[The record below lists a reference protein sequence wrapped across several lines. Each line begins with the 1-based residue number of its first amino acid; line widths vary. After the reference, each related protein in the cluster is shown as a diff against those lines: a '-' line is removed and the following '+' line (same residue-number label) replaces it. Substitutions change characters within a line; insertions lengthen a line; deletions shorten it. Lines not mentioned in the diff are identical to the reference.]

1 MWKKICVIGCIAVS
15 SAIIIHI
22 KNQEFE
28 PKTIYNRQ
36 VEENEKIDVCREEC
50 NSDAQGNSSMT
61 VDELI
66 VVYFAPGDVA
76 YAHEIIACE
85 SHYNPRAHN
94 NNPSTGDDSYGLAQI
109 NLLHNLFGE
118 RLTQA
123 RKLGY
128 EGPATRADLGAW
140 LLDPENNIRFFAY
153 LYERHGWSPWACHKK
168 IQAKKI

>member
-1 MWKKICVIGCIAVS
+1 MVSGVIVLSAVY
-15 SAIIIHI
+15 AWYT
-22 KNQEFE
+22 KNITTE
-28 PKTIYNRQ
+28 PKIIYNINIED
-36 VEENEKIDVCREEC
+36 VKKIDVCHAEC
-50 NSDAQGNSSMT
+50 GDETQGNSSMT
-61 VDELI
+61 IDELI
-66 VVYFAPGDVA
+66 AVYFVPEDVS

-153 LYERHGWSPWACHKK
+153 LYERHGWSPWSCHKK
-168 IQAKKI
+168 IQEKTI